1 MCRAHV
7 PEGMAARHDFRHGS
21 AAPAARRLRP
31 DMNNR
36 RLTSIGFA
44 ACICLTVTLTAMTM
58 VAHSADAQWHSL
70 FGLLAGRVAAMFTPP
85 PSWNSA
91 GSDRAILAGQLYM
104 VGYAT
109 AGALFAALFWL
120 RSNSPE
126 RRSPPANAALLA
138 LQLLIAVTVETDLLY
153 LFAAELAIVLPL
165 RRALAWLAAMIAGH
179 FAQTFAIIVAVARS
193 DQGARY
199 GLLSNALDTVY
210 YLLAFGVA
218 TLAMLEQRARLKL
231 AASHAELQATQAL
244 LADTV
249 RTSERLRIARELHDS
264 IGHHLTA
271 LNLHLD
277 LADRQ
282 LAGANAS
289 LRIARGLSR
298 ELLGE
303 VRVVVGA
310 QRDDQFIDLKQSLQ
324 TLCDGIP
331 APSIRLEMADDA
343 RISSALTAH
352 TLFRCVQEA
361 ISNVLRHADARHIS
375 IAIAHRDARVTA
387 TIRDDGR
394 GARGRPE
401 GNGLVGMRERLL
413 AVGGALSTG
422 DLPQGGFQVE
432 LSLPV
437 AEPSR

>member
-1 MCRAHV
+1 M
-7 PEGMAARHDFRHGS
+7 
-21 AAPAARRLRP
+21 
-31 DMNNR
+31 
-36 RLTSIGFA
+36 
-44 ACICLTVTLTAMTM
+44 
-58 VAHSADAQWHSL
+58 
-70 FGLLAGRVAAMFTPP
+70 
-85 PSWNSA
+85 
-91 GSDRAILAGQLYM
+91 
-104 VGYAT
+104 
-109 AGALFAALFWL
+109 
-120 RSNSPE
+120 
-126 RRSPPANAALLA
+126 ANAALLA
-138 LQLLIAVTVETDLLY
+138 LQLVIAVSVETDLLY

-165 RRALAWLAAMIAGH
+165 RRALGWLAAMIAGH
-179 FAQTFAIIVAVARS
+179 LAQTLAIIVAVART
-193 DQGARY
+193 DQVARY
-199 GLLSNALDTVY
+199 GLLSIALDTVY

-282 LAGANAS
+282 LAGANDA
-289 LRIARGLSR
+289 LRTARGLSR

-310 QRDDQFIDLKQSLQ
+310 QRDDQYIALKQSLQ

-331 APSIRLEMADDA
+331 APAIRLEMADDT
-343 RISSALTAH
+343 RIASALAAH

-361 ISNVLRHADARHIS
+361 ISNVLRHADARHVR
-375 IAIAHRDARVTA
+375 IAIEHRDSRVTA

-401 GNGLVGMRERLL
+401 GNGLAGMRERLL
-413 AVGGALSTG
+413 ALGGVLSAG

-437 AEPSR
+437 AEPSH